1 MLQAAINHKFD
12 MLICYRLDRISR
24 NITDFTYLVD
34 LLNRNNIGFISI
46 RENFDTSTPMGRAM
60 MFIASVFS
68 QLERETISERIRDN
82 MYSLAKMGRWLGG
95 KTPMGFTSQQIEY
108 YDSTNN
114 KKKMYRLY
122 ENQEELEVVKLL
134 YDKYLELS
142 SLSGLQ
148 TWTLKSDIKTRNKK
162 AFDKSGLRFILS
174 NPVYAIADKAM
185 HDYFSFYNSQ
195 IASSKASFDGIQGL
209 MVYNRHDEK
218 KNRTIKKDESEWIVA
233 VGLHRG
239 ILPSQLWIRVQS
251 LLHENGKRGPRTGT
265 GKFGLLTNLLNC
277 KNCGSKMRVTVY
289 RRSSG
294 VYYYYKCLKKEKSKG
309 TECNIANLNGKITDK
324 LVMKEI
330 SRIDFEKFNID
341 RHLRD
346 VTRNLKAMCNNPK
359 SEKVKLQSLI
369 LNCETSINN
378 LTLQLGKNQNTNAA
392 NYIVKQ
398 IEEFDREVSRLRAKL
413 KSFDENKEID
423 LSLKEIS
430 DRILS
435 LINNFNNNID
445 KLDFQEKKGLIKIL
459 IDKITWDGSTLVIN
473 VFEKL

>member
-1 MLQAAINHKFD
+1 
-12 MLICYRLDRISR
+12 
-24 NITDFTYLVD
+24 
-34 LLNRNNIGFISI
+34 
-46 RENFDTSTPMGRAM
+46 
-60 MFIASVFS
+60 
-68 QLERETISERIRDN
+68 
-82 MYSLAKMGRWLGG
+82 
-95 KTPMGFTSQQIEY
+95 
-108 YDSTNN
+108 
-114 KKKMYRLY
+114 
-122 ENQEELEVVKLL
+122 
-134 YDKYLELS
+134 
-142 SLSGLQ
+142 
-148 TWTLKSDIKTRNKK
+148 
-162 AFDKSGLRFILS
+162 
-174 NPVYAIADKAM
+174 
-185 HDYFSFYNSQ
+185 
-195 IASSKASFDGIQGL
+195 
-209 MVYNRHDEK
+209 
-218 KNRTIKKDESEWIVA
+218 
-233 VGLHRG
+233 
-239 ILPSQLWIRVQS
+239 
-251 LLHENGKRGPRTGT
+251 
-265 GKFGLLTNLLNC
+265 
-277 KNCGSKMRVTVY
+277 MRVTVY

-330 SRIDFEKFNID
+330 SRIDLEKFNID

-392 NYIVKQ
+392 KYIVKQ
-398 IEEFDREVSRLRAKL
+398 IEEFDREVSRLRVKL

-435 LINNFNNNID
+435 LTNNFNNNID